1 MPMTM
6 QRVMNEMKI
15 NAPSIPCG
23 TSLVAVVDLFAEH
36 KVNAVPVVNT
46 EHAVIGFVSESD
58 CMQALISGSY
68 HCDKP
73 AIVNDVMSKNVVS
86 VSPQDSIID
95 TAIRMSIDNFSVYPV
110 VEASKLVGIISRS
123 DILQVLAENNNQCNQ
138 IG

>member
-1 MPMTM
+1 M

-23 TSLVAVVDLFAEH
+23 TSLVAVVDLFAKH
-36 KVNAVPVVNT
+36 QINAVPVVNST
-46 EHAVIGFVSESD
+46 NEVIGFVSESD
-58 CMQALISGSY
+58 CLQALISGSY

-95 TAIRMSIDNFSVYPV
+95 IAIRMKKDNLSVYPV
-110 VEASKLVGIISRS
+110 VEDRKLVGIIRRS
-123 DILQVLAENNNQCNQ
+123 DILQVLAENNNQCSQ
-138 IG
+138 VS

>member
-1 MPMTM
+1 M

-23 TSLVAVVDLFAEH
+23 TSLVAVVELFAKH
-36 KVNAVPVVNT
+36 QINAVPVVNPAN
-46 EHAVIGFVSESD
+46 EVIGFVSESD

-86 VSPQDSIID
+86 VSPQDSIVDI
-95 TAIRMSIDNFSVYPV
+95 AIRMTKDNFSVYPV
-110 VEASKLVGIISRS
+110 VEASKLVGIISRR

-138 IG
+138 LS

>member
-1 MPMTM
+1 MTM

-23 TSLVAVVDLFAEH
+23 TSLVAVVELFA
-36 KVNAVPVVNT
+36 KYQINAIPVVNPT
-46 EHAVIGFVSESD
+46 NEVIGFVSESD

-86 VSPQDSIID
+86 VSPQDSIVDI
-95 TAIRMSIDNFSVYPV
+95 AIRMSKDNFSVYPV
-110 VEASKLVGIISRS
+110 VEASQLVGIISRR
-123 DILQVLAENNNQCNQ
+123 DILKVLAENNNQCNQ
-138 IG
+138 LS

>member
-1 MPMTM
+1 MTM

-23 TSLVAVVDLFAEH
+23 TSLVAVVDLFAKH
-36 KVNAVPVVNT
+36 QINAVPVVNST
-46 EHAVIGFVSESD
+46 NEVIGFVSESD
-58 CMQALISGSY
+58 CLQALISGSY

-95 TAIRMSIDNFSVYPV
+95 IAIRMTKDNLSVYPV
-110 VEASKLVGIISRS
+110 VEAGQLVGIIRRG
-123 DILQVLAENNNQCNQ
+123 DILQVLAENNNQCSQ
-138 IG
+138 VS

>member
-1 MPMTM
+1 MTM

-23 TSLVAVVDLFAEH
+23 TSLVAVVDLFAKH
-36 KVNAVPVVNT
+36 QINAVPVVNST
-46 EHAVIGFVSESD
+46 NEVIGFVSESD
-58 CMQALISGSY
+58 CLQALISGSY

-95 TAIRMSIDNFSVYPV
+95 IAIRMTKDNLSVYPV
-110 VEASKLVGIISRS
+110 VEGGQLVGIIRRG
-123 DILQVLAENNNQCNQ
+123 DILQVLAENNNQCSQ
-138 IG
+138 VS

>member
-1 MPMTM
+1 MTM

-23 TSLVAVVDLFAEH
+23 TSLVAVVELFAKH
-36 KVNAVPVVNT
+36 QINAVPVVNPAN
-46 EHAVIGFVSESD
+46 EVIGFVSESD

-86 VSPQDSIID
+86 VSPQDSIVDI
-95 TAIRMSIDNFSVYPV
+95 AIRMTKDNFSVYPV
-110 VEASKLVGIISRS
+110 VEASKLVGIISRR

-138 IG
+138 LS

>member
-1 MPMTM
+1 MTM

-23 TSLVAVVDLFAEH
+23 MSLVAVVELFAKH
-36 KVNAVPVVNT
+36 QINAVPVVNPAN
-46 EHAVIGFVSESD
+46 EVIGFVSESD

-86 VSPQDSIID
+86 VSPQDSIVDI
-95 TAIRMSIDNFSVYPV
+95 AIRMTKDNFSVYPV
-110 VEASKLVGIISRS
+110 VEASKLVGIISRR
-123 DILQVLAENNNQCNQ
+123 DILQVLAENNNQCNKLS
-138 IG
+138 

>member
-1 MPMTM
+1 MTM

-23 TSLVAVVDLFAEH
+23 TSLVAVVDLFAKH
-36 KVNAVPVVNT
+36 QINAVPVVNST
-46 EHAVIGFVSESD
+46 NEVIGFVSESD
-58 CMQALISGSY
+58 CLQALISGSY

-95 TAIRMSIDNFSVYPV
+95 IAIRMTKDNLSVYPV
-110 VEASKLVGIISRS
+110 VEDRQLVGIIRRG
-123 DILQVLAENNNQCNQ
+123 DILQVLAENNNQCSQ
-138 IG
+138 VS

>member
-1 MPMTM
+1 MTM

-23 TSLVAVVDLFAEH
+23 TSLVAVVELFAKH
-36 KVNAVPVVNT
+36 QINAVPVVNPAN
-46 EHAVIGFVSESD
+46 EVIGFVSESD

-73 AIVNDVMSKNVVS
+73 AIVNDVMNKNVVS
-86 VSPQDSIID
+86 VSPQDSIVD
-95 TAIRMSIDNFSVYPV
+95 TAIRMTKDNFSVYPV
-110 VEASKLVGIISRS
+110 VEASKLVGIISRR

-138 IG
+138 LN

>member
-1 MPMTM
+1 MTM

-23 TSLVAVVDLFAEH
+23 TSLVAVVDLFAKH
-36 KVNAVPVVNT
+36 QINAVPVVNST
-46 EHAVIGFVSESD
+46 NEVIGFVSESD
-58 CMQALISGSY
+58 CLQALISGSY

-95 TAIRMSIDNFSVYPV
+95 IAIRMKKDNLSVYPV
-110 VEASKLVGIISRS
+110 VEDRKLVGIIRRG
-123 DILQVLAENNNQCNQ
+123 DILQVLAENNNQCSQ
-138 IG
+138 VS

>member
-1 MPMTM
+1 MTM

-23 TSLVAVVDLFAEH
+23 TSLVAVVDLFAKH
-36 KVNAVPVVNT
+36 QINAVPVVNST
-46 EHAVIGFVSESD
+46 NEVIGFVSESD
-58 CMQALISGSY
+58 CLQALISGSY

-95 TAIRMSIDNFSVYPV
+95 IAIRMTKDNLRVDPV
-110 VEASKLVGIISRS
+110 GEAGQLGGIIRRG
-123 DILQVLAENNNQCNQ
+123 DILQVLAENNNQCSQ
-138 IG
+138 VS

>member
-1 MPMTM
+1 MTM

-23 TSLVAVVDLFAEH
+23 TSLVAVVELFAKH
-36 KVNAVPVVNT
+36 QINAIPVVNPT
-46 EHAVIGFVSESD
+46 NEVIGFVSESD

-86 VSPQDSIID
+86 VSPQDSIVDI
-95 TAIRMSIDNFSVYPV
+95 AIRMSKDNFSVYPV
-110 VEASKLVGIISRS
+110 VEASQLVGIISRR
-123 DILQVLAENNNQCNQ
+123 DILKVLAENNNQCNQ
-138 IG
+138 LS